1 MSNGILLERVRS
13 ERTLILVTV
22 HLFTRITITYVILI
36 FIRATVHIGRVGVF
50 HHRHRLRLEEE
61 EDEGSTGN
69 ADKKRYYAEVF

>member
-22 HLFTRITITYVILI
+22 HLFTRITITYIIFI

-50 HHRHRLRLEEE
+50 HHRNRLRLEEE